1 MNRLAREFASLSS
14 GRVRH
19 PELDDPALFT
29 EHLLRFSQKEFDE
42 VAAVLLFLVQ
52 NPAARDAVLL
62 QWATDLDT
70 GDRLWRFDEPELV
83 HDLRFGR
90 GPRPDPGRLER
101 AIAVVE
107 RLLWLSEAQHAR
119 FMLAWLQWA
128 RSSWPS

>member
-19 PELDDPALFT
+19 PELDDPALFA
-29 EHLLRFSQKEFDE
+29 EHLLGFSEKEFDE

-62 QWATDLDT
+62 QWATDFDT
-70 GDRLWRFDEPELV
+70 GDRLWRFDDTQLV

-90 GPRPDPGRLER
+90 GPRPDPARLDR
-101 AIAVVE
+101 AIAVAE
-107 RLLWLSEAQHAR
+107 RLLWLSEAQPAR
-119 FMLAWLQWA
+119 FMLAWLHWA